1 MAEAEPFLA
10 GELYLITK
18 LLESVFYN
26 WFEYDFSKVG
36 GYYLVLFVLNYKS
49 KYSRIFKSEK
59 Q

>member
-10 GELYLITK
+10 GELYLITE

-49 KYSRIFKSEK
+49 K
-59 Q
+59 